1 MPFIPCTK
9 NDRETEY
16 TEKIYTIDN
25 MMNKTVKNIKLFLL
39 FLCLTMAA
47 LGGCTGFR
55 NTDNVQQSALSGPIE
70 FYRGPLNHL
79 NAVREGSC
87 PMHPSCS
94 AYAQEALEKH
104 GPLIGGTMAFDRL
117 IRCGRDETELSREVY
132 INNRWRI
139 YDPVQNN
146 DFWWNKK
153 ES

>member
-1 MPFIPCTK
+1 
-9 NDRETEY
+9 
-16 TEKIYTIDN
+16 
-25 MMNKTVKNIKLFLL
+25 MNKHSNPIKCFLL
-39 FLCLTMAA
+39 LLSLTMIM
-47 LGGCTGFR
+47 LSGCAGLKTP
-55 NTDNVQQSALSGPIE
+55 DNVDYSALSGPIE

-94 AYAQEALEKH
+94 AYAKEALEKH
-104 GPLIGGTMAFDRL
+104 GPLIGGTMTFDRL

-132 INNRWRI
+132 INNQWRI

-153 ES
+153 EG